1 MIEVNHAHEGDHHM
15 LQAWIIIKAILTFFG
30 VAFVFIDIKVLK

>member
-1 MIEVNHAHEGDHHM
+1 M
-15 LQAWIIIKAILTFFG
+15 LKAWNIIRAILTFFG